1 MRLVY
6 RVGVV
11 IAELLENIVNALIV
25 FYADELSDDALKA
38 VRRWSTV
45 KYYDRGVGSELGYGV
60 FSQEKEKRSLTRQAG
75 QTEPRDIQSP
85 R

>member
-1 MRLVY
+1 MRLMY

-25 FYADELSDDALKA
+25 FYAHELPDDALKA

-45 KYYDRGVGSELGYGV
+45 KYYGRGGG
-60 FSQEKEKRSLTRQAG
+60 
-75 QTEPRDIQSP
+75 
-85 R
+85 